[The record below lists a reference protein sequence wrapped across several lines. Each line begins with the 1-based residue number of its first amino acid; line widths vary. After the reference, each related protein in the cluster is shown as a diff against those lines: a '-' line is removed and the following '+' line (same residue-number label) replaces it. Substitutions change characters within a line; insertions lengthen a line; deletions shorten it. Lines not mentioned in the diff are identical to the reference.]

1 MKDHKLTGRD
11 SLTISSGDL
20 VATVN
25 PIGSELSRL
34 TFRESYDLLWNGDPA
49 IWSGQAPILFPI
61 VGMLVDGCY
70 RLDDRSYEMPKHGFA
85 RTSTFKTIEHCQDT
99 IALRLETSPATRA
112 IYPFEFRLDL
122 TFQVAANLL
131 SMRANISNL
140 DDRSMPM
147 SFGFHPAFRWPLPFG
162 DTRSNHQIMFEAPE
176 PAPVRRMNAQGL
188 LLPDA
193 KPTPVAGRTLMLR
206 DSLFEDDALIFNALR
221 SRRLT
226 YGAPN
231 APSLDIR
238 FEHLPDLGIW
248 TKPGAGFIAIEPW
261 QGYNDSVGFSGDF
274 RDKPGVIQIAPGDA
288 RSFSMSVAVKDYDNE

>member
-1 MKDHKLTGRD
+1 MTGRN

-34 TFRESYDLLWNGDPA
+34 TFRESHDLLWNGDSA
-49 IWSGQAPILFPI
+49 IWSGKAPILFPI

-70 RLDDRSYEMPKHGFA
+70 RLENRTYEMPKHGFA

-99 IALRLETSPATRA
+99 IVLRLETSPATRS
-112 IYPFEFRLDL
+112 IYPFEFLLDL
-122 TFQVAANLL
+122 TFQVAANML
-131 SMRANISNL
+131 SMRADVSNL
-140 DDRSMPM
+140 GECSMPM

-162 DTRSNHQIMFEAPE
+162 ATRSNYRILFDAPE
-176 PAPVRRMNAQGL
+176 PGLVRRMNAQGL
-188 LLPDA
+188 LIPDA
-193 KPTPVAGRTLMLR
+193 KPSPIAGRTLMLR
-206 DSLFEDDALIFNALR
+206 DSSFENDALIFNALR

-231 APSLDIR
+231 SPSLAIT

-248 TKPGAGFIAIEPW
+248 TKPGARFIRRPEC
-261 QGYNDSVGFSGDF
+261 
-274 RDKPGVIQIAPGDA
+274 
-288 RSFSMSVAVKDYDNE
+288 RSLTTGGEKAN